1 MIFIIAGSVLG
12 LILGSLSLALAE
24 RALIKKSSFWGRSC
38 CPHCKKVLRWYDLFP
53 VLSYLFLRG
62 QCQFC
67 HQKISP
73 EYPLVE
79 ILMATL
85 IGYLFWQSFHNLQ
98 SIFSFQFIIFLLE
111 LLFKTFTIL
120 VLIILAITDL
130 KKTLIPDRIV
140 IPAIKISIIFIIFIT
155 IIKVIFLYYTLSQN
169 LIGKHLL
176 PPLSDYF
183 ERHAFFIAEPLI
195 YGIILSLLFAI
206 FFQSLIKI
214 TKGKGMGGG
223 DVKLGAFMG
232 LTLGF
237 PNGVLALFLGFL
249 IGALFSV
256 GLILIGKK
264 KFKQT
269 IPFGPFLVTGSL
281 IALFWGQPII
291 NWYLNLST

>member
-1 MIFIIAGSVLG
+1 MG

-53 VLSYLFLRG
+53 VFSYIILQGHCR
-62 QCQFC
+62 FC
-67 HQKISP
+67 RQKISP

-79 ILMATL
+79 ILMAIL
-85 IGYLFWQSFHNLQ
+85 IGYLF
-98 SIFSFQFIIFLLE
+98 FLSPVFTLD
-111 LLFKTFTIL
+111 LALRTFTIL
-120 VLIILAITDL
+120 ILVTLAITDL

-140 IPAIKISIIFIIFIT
+140 LPAIKIAIIFIIFIT

-169 LIGKHLL
+169 PIGKFLL
-176 PPLSDYF
+176 PPSSDYF
-183 ERHAFFIAEPLI
+183 ERHALIAAEPLI
-195 YGIILSLLFAI
+195 YGVISALLFAI

-237 PNGVLALFLGFL
+237 PGGALALFLGFL

-269 IPFGPFLVTGSL
+269 IPFGPFLVAGS
-281 IALFWGQPII
+281 IVALYWGKEIVE
-291 NWYLNLST
+291 WYLHLGG